1 MKRGFAAALGVV
13 SLLMAGAAAAQGTG
27 AVKIGILS
35 DMSGPYAD
43 VVGNGDVVAARL
55 AIEDMGGKV
64 LGMPIELLSADMQN
78 KPDVASTMARQ
89 WFDTE
94 GLDVLAGGA
103 SSASGLAMQEVARQK
118 ERIFLITDS
127 ASSDFTGKACAPY
140 GFHFSYDTYA
150 LANGT
155 GKALV
160 KQGGDTWFFIT
171 VDYAFGHAL
180 ERDTTRFVT
189 EAGGK
194 VLGSVKHPLGA
205 NDFSSYLLQAQASK
219 AKVIGLANAST
230 DTANTIKAA
239 SEFGI
244 KKGGQQLAAL
254 LMMIPDVESIGLETA
269 QGLVLT
275 ESFYWDLDDKT
286 RAWSKRFMAAY
297 DGKAP
302 TQTQAGTY
310 SAVLHY
316 LKAVKAA
323 GTKETKV
330 VAAKMR
336 EMPVDDMNNENV
348 QIRADGRVLH
358 RMLLEQVKAPSES
371 KYKHDVYKILATT
384 PGDQAFRPLAESE
397 CPLVAK
403 K

>member
-1 MKRGFAAALGVV
+1 
-13 SLLMAGAAAAQGTG
+13 
-27 AVKIGILS
+27 
-35 DMSGPYAD
+35 
-43 VVGNGDVVAARL
+43 
-55 AIEDMGGKV
+55 
-64 LGMPIELLSADMQN
+64 MQN

-118 ERIFLITDS
+118 EKIFLITDS

-180 ERDTTRFVT
+180 ERDTARFVT

-194 VLGSVKHPLGA
+194 VLGSVRHPLGA
-205 NDFSSYLLQAQASK
+205 SDFSSYLLQAQASK

-239 SEFGI
+239 AEFGI
-244 KKGGQQLAAL
+244 KEGGQKLAAL
-254 LMMIPDVESIGLETA
+254 LMMITDVEALGLQTA

-297 DGKAP
+297 DGKPP
-302 TQTQAGTY
+302 TETQAGTY

-323 GTKETKV
+323 GTKETKA

-336 EMPVDDMNNENV
+336 EMPVDDMNNDHV

-371 KYKHDVYKILATT
+371 KYKHDVYKILAQI
-384 PGDQAFRPLAESE
+384 PGDQAYRPLSQSE
-397 CPLVAK
+397 CPLVAAK

>member
-1 MKRGFAAALGVV
+1 MAASVCAL
-13 SLLMAGAAAAQGTG
+13 LLAAGAAEAQGTG
-27 AVKIGILS
+27 VVKIGILS

-43 VVGNGDVVAARL
+43 VVGNGDVVAAKL

-118 ERIFLITDS
+118 EKIFLITDS

-180 ERDTTRFVT
+180 ERDTARFVT

-194 VLGSVKHPLGA
+194 VLGSVRHPLGA
-205 NDFSSYLLQAQASK
+205 SDFSSYLLQAQASK

-239 SEFGI
+239 AEFGI
-244 KKGGQQLAAL
+244 KEGGQKLAAL
-254 LMMIPDVESIGLETA
+254 LMMITDVEALGLQTA

-297 DGKAP
+297 DGKPP
-302 TQTQAGTY
+302 TETQAGTY

-323 GTKETKV
+323 GTKETKA

-336 EMPVDDMNNENV
+336 EMPVDDMNNDHV

-358 RMLLEQVKAPSES
+358 RMLLEEVKAPSES
-371 KYKHDVYKILATT
+371 KYKHDVYKILAQI
-384 PGDQAFRPLAESE
+384 PGDQAYRPLSQSE
-397 CPLVAK
+397 CPLVAAK

>member
-1 MKRGFAAALGVV
+1 MAASVCAL
-13 SLLMAGAAAAQGTG
+13 LLAAGAAEAQGTG
-27 AVKIGILS
+27 VVKIGILS

-43 VVGNGDVVAARL
+43 VVGNGDVVAAKL

-118 ERIFLITDS
+118 EKIFLITDS

-180 ERDTTRFVT
+180 ERDTARFVT

-194 VLGSVKHPLGA
+194 VLGSVRHPLGA
-205 NDFSSYLLQAQASK
+205 SDFSSYLLQAQTSK

-239 SEFGI
+239 AEFGI
-244 KKGGQQLAAL
+244 KEGGQKLAAL
-254 LMMIPDVESIGLETA
+254 LMMITDVEALGLQTA

-297 DGKAP
+297 DGKPP
-302 TQTQAGTY
+302 TETQAGTY

-323 GTKETKV
+323 GTKETKA

-336 EMPVDDMNNENV
+336 EMPVDDMNNDHV

-371 KYKHDVYKILATT
+371 KYKHDVYKILAQI
-384 PGDQAFRPLAESE
+384 PGDQAYRPLSESE
-397 CPLVAK
+397 CPLVAAK